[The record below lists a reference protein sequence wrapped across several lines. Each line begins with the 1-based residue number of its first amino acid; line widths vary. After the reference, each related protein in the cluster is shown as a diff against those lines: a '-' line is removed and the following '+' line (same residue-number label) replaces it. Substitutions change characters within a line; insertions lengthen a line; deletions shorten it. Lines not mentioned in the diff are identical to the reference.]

1 MNALKLLLLASLSIV
16 FPILL
21 GFTQMMIIL
30 LLQAILEHYRLE
42 VISYFVPL
50 CIGVIYLICVWLF
63 LKWIFNMRNAILA
76 GLCPITAFIGAGFCA
91 FVASG
96 EGTRDQVQYIWK
108 SVLPVF

>member
-1 MNALKLLLLASLSIV
+1 MGHFSECVKIIAIGLFVPCFS
-16 FPILL
+16 ILL

-30 LLQAILEHYRLE
+30 LLQAILEHYRLD

-76 GLCPITAFIGAGFCA
+76 GLCPITAFIGAGFFA
-91 FVASG
+91 LDMYYRF
-96 EGTRDQVQYIWK
+96 
-108 SVLPVF
+108 

>member
-30 LLQAILEHYRLE
+30 LIQAILEHYRHE

-76 GLCPITAFIGAGFCA
+76 GLCPITAFIGAGFFA
-91 FVASG
+91 LDMYYRF
-96 EGTRDQVQYIWK
+96 
-108 SVLPVF
+108 

>member
-76 GLCPITAFIGAGFCA
+76 GLCPITAVIGAGFFA
-91 FVASG
+91 LDMYYRF
-96 EGTRDQVQYIWK
+96 
-108 SVLPVF
+108 

>member
-76 GLCPITAFIGAGFCA
+76 GLCPITAFIGAGFFA
-91 FVASG
+91 LVMYF
-96 EGTRDQVQYIWK
+96 R
-108 SVLPVF
+108 F